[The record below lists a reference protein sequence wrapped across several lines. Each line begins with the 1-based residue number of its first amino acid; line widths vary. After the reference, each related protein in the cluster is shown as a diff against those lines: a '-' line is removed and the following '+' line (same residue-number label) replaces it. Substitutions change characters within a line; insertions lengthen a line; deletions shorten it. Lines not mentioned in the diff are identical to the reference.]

1 MDRLDLSPLNGGM
14 TNTNTILVIGSTGKT
29 GKRVTAR
36 LVELGHDVRHG
47 SRSSATPFDWERPDT
62 WAPALA
68 GVTAAYV
75 AYSPDLAA
83 PGSCEAITELTRL
96 ASAAGLERLVLLSGR
111 GEEEAQR
118 AESVVRNSGL
128 KWTIVRA
135 TWFAQNFSEGN
146 FVDDVLAGL
155 VALPVG
161 DVLEPFVDADD
172 IADVAVAALTD
183 DRHVGQTYELTG
195 PRLLTFADAV
205 AEISSATARVVEF
218 QTVSMDDYAAVL
230 ADYQVPPG
238 EVDLLRYLFTT
249 VLDGRNSSLTDGV
262 QRALGREPKDF
273 RDFARDAAAAGAWVN
288 SARE

>member
-1 MDRLDLSPLNGGM
+1 MDRLDLTSLNGGM

-36 LVELGHDVRHG
+36 LIELGHDVRHG

-111 GEEEAQR
+111 GEEEAKR
-118 AESVVRNSGL
+118 AEAVVRNSGL

-146 FVDDVLAGL
+146 FVDDVLAGV

-161 DVLEPFVDADD
+161 DVLEPFVDAYY

-205 AEISSATARVVEF
+205 AEISSATDRVVDF
-218 QTVSMDDYAAVL
+218 QTVSMEDYAAVL
-230 ADYQVPPG
+230 ADYQVPPA

-249 VLDGRNSSLTDGV
+249 VLDSRNASLADGV
-262 QRALGREPKDF
+262 QRALGHKPKDF
-273 RDFARDAAAAGAWVN
+273 SDFACDAAAAGAWVS
-288 SARE
+288 SARG

>member
-1 MDRLDLSPLNGGM
+1 MDRLDSAPLNGGM
-14 TNTNTILVIGSTGKT
+14 THTNTILVIGSTGKT

-36 LVELGHDVRHG
+36 LIELGHEVRHG

-83 PGSCEAITELTRL
+83 PGSCEAITELTQL
-96 ASAAGLERLVLLSGR
+96 AGAAGLERLVLLSGR

-118 AESVVRNSGL
+118 AEAVVRNSGL

-146 FVDDVLAGL
+146 FVDDVLAGV

-205 AEISSATARVVEF
+205 AEISSATARVVDF

-230 ADYQVPPG
+230 ADYQVPPA

-249 VLDGRNSSLTDGV
+249 VLDGRNSSLADGV
-262 QRALGREPKDF
+262 QGALGREPKDF
-273 RDFARDAAAAGAWVN
+273 SDFARDAAAAGVWVN

>member
-118 AESVVRNSGL
+118 AESVLRNSGL

-146 FVDDVLAGL
+146 FVDDVVAGV